1 MGVVASTGAVGV
13 VCLCAAAPATR
24 RFFADERVLSAS
36 RGAATYETAVRIPF
50 ATALP
55 EEVVFRGVLLGVLS
69 RSHLPATAIA
79 WTSGLF
85 GLWHLLPTVDMMRTN
100 PAADVLP
107 KGWLGHA
114 VALAGTTAATAA
126 IGAVFAGLRLRG
138 GSVVA
143 PVMAHTAIN
152 ASAYLAARLV
162 GRAQRQRS
170 RVGVENAPAN
180 GVLQPH
186 RPRRPGRHR
195 HSLPCPPGPAAA
207 ALPAF
212 PLGLDDIPLHRP
224 RIGLHRQQ
232 VGCLRSCRSPPPGDA
247 PIARAAYA

>member
-1 MGVVASTGAVGV
+1 MRRREQRTAAVAALLAAAYNVAVNRVLPPATHVPANLAVAGVLTGVARVAGRATWADLGMDRGQVRPGLRVGVVASTGAVGV

-36 RGAATYETAVRIPF
+36 RGAATYETGIRIPF

-69 RSHLPATAIA
+69 RSHHPATAIA

-100 PAADVLP
+100 PAGDVLP
-107 KGWLGHA
+107 KGWFGHA
-114 VALAGTTAATAA
+114 VAFAGTTAATAA

-162 GRAQRQRS
+162 GRAQRQ
-170 RVGVENAPAN
+170 
-180 GVLQPH
+180 
-186 RPRRPGRHR
+186 
-195 HSLPCPPGPAAA
+195 
-207 ALPAF
+207 
-212 PLGLDDIPLHRP
+212 
-224 RIGLHRQQ
+224 
-232 VGCLRSCRSPPPGDA
+232 
-247 PIARAAYA
+247 